1 MQTKTLIR
9 GIPPHHSE
17 DMDIVKSVV
26 DANGIGYLA
35 DILEQHGGYDIRQ
48 GVSISQQPGSGLN
61 NDSNN
66 SI

>member
-1 MQTKTLIR
+1 
-9 GIPPHHSE
+9 
-17 DMDIVKSVV
+17 MDIVKSVV

-48 GVSISQQPGSGLN
+48 GVSVADEKRRIIILTCH
-61 NDSNN
+61 